1 MITSPLPSNVSVAAA
16 SAIGRPMPL
25 WVRVAAH
32 LIQHQPRGRYRTANW
47 LGRRSVDPFWG
58 RLPHDLGRLFFQCDL
73 RDHIMREVCFAGCY
87 EPQET
92 ALLKLLLRPGMT
104 VVDVG
109 ANWGYFSLAAAHL
122 VGSRGRVVSVEADP
136 RACRTLRANVAR
148 NGLDAVVN
156 VLEMAA
162 SDRRSALHL
171 REYAPGASASGNYGL
186 TSTTTVVDGGRQ
198 FEVPARQL
206 DEALDESGIDRVDVL
221 KMDIEG
227 AEALAL
233 RGLERRLSD
242 GRIGAIVLEVHP
254 QHLLDQGSSVDDVVG
269 RLRFHGYHLWTIDH
283 SPSASRRIG
292 AGKMDVRGA
301 LAPLTDTT
309 NLGSW
314 PHVLCT
320 LDPRFLQA
328 DPC

>member
-1 MITSPLPSNVSVAAA
+1 MITSPVQSDLVGAAA
-16 SAIGRPMPL
+16 ADIARPMPL

-47 LGRRSVDPFWG
+47 LGRRAINPFWG
-58 RLPHDLGRLFFQCDL
+58 RLPNDLGRLFFRCDL
-73 RDHIMREVCFAGCY
+73 RDHIMREVCFTGRY

-92 ALLKLLLRPGMT
+92 ALLKLLVRPGMT
-104 VVDVG
+104 LVDVG

-122 VGSRGRVVSVEADP
+122 VGSSGRVVSVEADP
-136 RACRTLRANVAR
+136 RACRTLRDNVAR
-148 NGLDAVVN
+148 NGLEPVVR

-162 SDRRSALHL
+162 SDRRGALRL
-171 REYAPGASASGNYGL
+171 QEYAPGASVSGNYGL

-198 FEVPARQL
+198 FEVPARPL
-206 DEALDESGIDRVDVL
+206 DEAMDESDIDRIDVL

-227 AEALAL
+227 AEAAAL
-233 RGLERRLSD
+233 RGLDRRLSD
-242 GRIGAIVLEVHP
+242 DRIGVIVLEVHP

-269 RLRFHGYHLWTIDH
+269 LLRRYGYHLWTIDH
-283 SPSASRRIG
+283 SPSTSRRIG

-320 LDPRFLQA
+320 RNARFLQT

>member
-1 MITSPLPSNVSVAAA
+1 
-16 SAIGRPMPL
+16 
-25 WVRVAAH
+25 
-32 LIQHQPRGRYRTANW
+32 
-47 LGRRSVDPFWG
+47 
-58 RLPHDLGRLFFQCDL
+58 
-73 RDHIMREVCFAGCY
+73 
-87 EPQET
+87 
-92 ALLKLLLRPGMT
+92 MT
-104 VVDVG
+104 LVDVG

-122 VGSRGRVVSVEADP
+122 VGSSGRVVSVEVDP

-206 DEALDESGIDRVDVL
+206 DEALDESGIDLVDVL

-227 AEALAL
+227 AEAPAL

-242 GRIGAIVLEVHP
+242 GRIGVIVLEVHP
-254 QHLLDQGSSVDDVVG
+254 QHLLDQAAPSMMSSAGCDFTAITSGPSIIRRRPPGASAQG
-269 RLRFHGYHLWTIDH
+269 RWT
-283 SPSASRRIG
+283 SE
-292 AGKMDVRGA
+292 
-301 LAPLTDTT
+301 PLP
-309 NLGSW
+309 G
-314 PHVLCT
+314 
-320 LDPRFLQA
+320 R
-328 DPC
+328 